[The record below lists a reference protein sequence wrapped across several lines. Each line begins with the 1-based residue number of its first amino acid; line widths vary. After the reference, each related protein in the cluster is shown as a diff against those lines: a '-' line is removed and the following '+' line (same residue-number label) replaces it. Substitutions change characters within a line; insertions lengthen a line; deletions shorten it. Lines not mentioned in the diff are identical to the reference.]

1 MGTFFTVL
9 GIAFALFILKFIY
22 DNFLTDK
29 ADKAWQKLKEQ
40 DPQAARMIEQN
51 QGLNLKTNYRIRE
64 DGLYLWTFQGNGLN
78 GYIAGIS
85 IGLVFQ
91 KGRVGKFEAEFVV
104 ALSKEEVQQALQ
116 STATGYLQEVSPDTA
131 DYEVDGKQLFIRFY
145 PDSQKP
151 NTYLELIGEITA
163 KGLRLDLT
171 QHFINYVKADLD
183 SQVLFKGAE
192 FIFLPAY

>member
-1 MGTFFTVL
+1 MGTFFAVL

-22 DNFLTDK
+22 DNFLTDN
-29 ADKAWQKLKEQ
+29 AEKAWQKLKER
-40 DPQAARMIEQN
+40 DPQVAQMIEQN

-64 DGLYLWTFQGNGLN
+64 DGLYLWTFQGNGPN

-85 IGLVFQ
+85 MGLVFQ
-91 KGRVGKFEAEFVV
+91 NGRVGKFEAEFVV
-104 ALSKEEVQQALQ
+104 ALSKEEVRQVIQ
-116 STATGYLQEVSPDTA
+116 STTTGYLQEVSPDTA
-131 DYEVDGKQLFIRFY
+131 DYDVDGKGLFIRFY
-145 PDSQKP
+145 PDPQKP
-151 NTYLELIGEITA
+151 NTYLELVGEITA

-171 QHFINYVKADLD
+171 QHFINYLKADLD